1 MYLKD
6 LYQHEIE
13 KMIDDGRLI
22 FWKNS
27 SYPVIKDRLGQYL
40 IAHKDSVVGLKS
52 VFSVNETSNDFYE
65 VTE

>member
-1 MYLKD
+1 
-6 LYQHEIE
+6 
-13 KMIDDGRLI
+13 MIDDCRLI

-27 SYPVIKDRLGQYL
+27 SYPVIKDSLGQYL

-52 VFSVNETSNDFYE
+52 EFIVNETSNDFYE